1 MSPPW
6 NSSEVSS
13 MVLTSKVLVG
23 VDQDGVTPANTKR
36 GAMERRVIEIIFFI
50 LSFPLVELVLSCDN
64 QVIAQTGK
72 LITGFCKKFKNP
84 VP

>member
-13 MVLTSKVLVG
+13 MVLTSKVMVG

-36 GAMERRVIEIIFFI
+36 GAIERRVIVINFFI
-50 LSFPLVELVLSCDN
+50 LSFPLVELIFVM
-64 QVIAQTGK
+64 
-72 LITGFCKKFKNP
+72 
-84 VP
+84 

>member
-23 VDQDGVTPANTKR
+23 VDQDGVTPANKKR
-36 GAMERRVIEIIFFI
+36 GAIERSVMVINFFI
-50 LSFPLVELVLSCDN
+50 LSFPLVELVF
-64 QVIAQTGK
+64 VM
-72 LITGFCKKFKNP
+72 
-84 VP
+84 

>member
-36 GAMERRVIEIIFFI
+36 GAMERRVMVINFFI
-50 LSFPLVELVLSCDN
+50 LSFPLVELVF
-64 QVIAQTGK
+64 VM
-72 LITGFCKKFKNP
+72 
-84 VP
+84 

>member
-13 MVLTSKVLVG
+13 MVLTSKVMVG

-36 GAMERRVIEIIFFI
+36 GAIERRVMVINFFI
-50 LSFPLVELVLSCDN
+50 LSFPLVELVF
-64 QVIAQTGK
+64 VM
-72 LITGFCKKFKNP
+72 
-84 VP
+84 

>member
-13 MVLTSKVLVG
+13 MVLTSKVFVG

-36 GAMERRVIEIIFFI
+36 GAIERRVMVIIFFI
-50 LSFPLVELVLSCDN
+50 LSFPLVELVF
-64 QVIAQTGK
+64 V
-72 LITGFCKKFKNP
+72 
-84 VP
+84 V

>member
-36 GAMERRVIEIIFFI
+36 GAIERRVMVINFFI
-50 LSFPLVELVLSCDN
+50 LSFPLVELVF
-64 QVIAQTGK
+64 VM
-72 LITGFCKKFKNP
+72 
-84 VP
+84 

>member
-23 VDQDGVTPANTKR
+23 VDQYGVTPANTKR
-36 GAMERRVIEIIFFI
+36 GAMERRVMVINFFI
-50 LSFPLVELVLSCDN
+50 LSFPLVELVF
-64 QVIAQTGK
+64 VM
-72 LITGFCKKFKNP
+72 
-84 VP
+84 